1 MHIFFPTTFRKNNFL
16 RNGTQAFKVLYF
28 CDYFIQLYLLHAIV
42 GDPSTGYVFDATGY
56 VFDATGAFGIWL
68 PTYSSSENY
77 MYSLYKKGAK
87 REVPC

>member
-1 MHIFFPTTFRKNNFL
+1 MN
-16 RNGTQAFKVLYF
+16 
-28 CDYFIQLYLLHAIV
+28 
-42 GDPSTGYVFDATGY
+42 PSTGY

>member
-1 MHIFFPTTFRKNNFL
+1 M
-16 RNGTQAFKVLYF
+16 
-28 CDYFIQLYLLHAIV
+28 V
-42 GDPSTGYVFDATGY
+42 GDPSTGY

>member
-1 MHIFFPTTFRKNNFL
+1 MHAYFFPTTFRKNNFL

-42 GDPSTGYVFDATGY
+42 GDPSTGYVFD
-56 VFDATGAFGIWL
+56 VTGAFGIWL

-87 REVPC
+87 REVPCLLL

>member
-1 MHIFFPTTFRKNNFL
+1 MHTYYFPTTFRKNNFL

-42 GDPSTGYVFDATGY
+42 GDPSTGYVFDATG
-56 VFDATGAFGIWL
+56 AFGIWL
-68 PTYSSSENY
+68 PTSRSSENY
-77 MYSLYKKGAK
+77 MYSLYKTGAK